1 MSNTHKTQ
9 SFSLKPDPQRE
20 ENDKKKTLVSNY
32 AFFRAFGK

>member
-20 ENDKKKTLVSNY
+20 ENDKKTLVSNY